1 MVRGM
6 GQTLAVLGAAIA
18 TVQFGCTP
26 DSSFPTDKSRRR
38 VEASSPALVVAR
50 SDSTRSASATKE
62 LYTPNPADF
71 RKIYDRDLAN
81 KSRQKW
87 EEYFSWVKTFY
98 SGNILESG
106 WTKRALAMLE
116 GLRSEQVQDE
126 LRASLNELSKLLAGE
141 WSKDNSVRKVDN
153 SDLRSVG
160 SRFLDAKEKDD
171 GTGAKI
177 RKEIEAIRAEIESRF
192 RR

>member
-1 MVRGM
+1 M
-6 GQTLAVLGAAIA
+6 GQTLAVLGVAIA
-18 TVQFGCTP
+18 IVQFGCTP

-50 SDSTRSASATKE
+50 SDSTHSASATKE

-171 GTGAKI
+171 GTGAQI